1 MIEEKK
7 KLRKATLL
15 AGGKTLVVI
24 AWVEICV
31 SRRIRDN
38 GDPLRDNTN
47 IMKRLSVC
55 FQSSPLAVLILMDV
69 QG

>member
-1 MIEEKK
+1 LNSDRAQGVIEEKK
-7 KLRKATLL
+7 KLGKATLL

-38 GDPLRDNTN
+38 GDPPRDNPN
-47 IMKRLSVC
+47 IMKRLSVW
-55 FQSSPLAVLILMDV
+55 FQS
-69 QG
+69 